1 MDNTLYINLAHR
13 KDRKEHIEKQ
23 FVSLGVESTRIEA
36 IECVQGAI
44 GCAMSHV
51 KSLEYAKEQGWPTV
65 CICEDD
71 IEFTNP
77 VLFKQ
82 QLHDFLNN
90 FTVWDVLLLGTNMG
104 PPFNKEKGC
113 FRVRNAQTTT
123 GYIVKNHYYDTLIA
137 CFRKSIGCLIHDYN
151 PKLYAIDI
159 QWKYFQE
166 KDIWYV
172 LDPLTVIQRADYSDI
187 EKRDVCYGNAMLH
200 SKEPIPKTCWERI

>member
-1 MDNTLYINLAHR
+1 MENTFYINLNHR

-23 FVSLGVESTRIEA
+23 FASLGIHSTRIEA

-44 GCAMSHV
+44 GCGMSHL
-51 KSLEYAKEQGWPTV
+51 KALEYAKEQDLSMV

-77 VLFKQ
+77 ILFQ
-82 QLHDFLNN
+82 EQLNDFLKNY
-90 FTVWDVLLLGTNMG
+90 TKWDVLLLGTNMG
-104 PPFNKEKGC
+104 PPFDKGKGC

-123 GYIVKNHYYDTLIA
+123 GYIVKKHYYDTLIS
-137 CFRKSIGCLIHDYN
+137 CFRKSVGCLLNDYN

-166 KDIWYV
+166 KDLWYV
-172 LDPLTVIQRADYSDI
+172 LEPLTIIQRNDYSDI
-187 EKRDVCYGNAMLH
+187 QKCYVNYGNAMLN
-200 SKEPIPKTCWERI
+200 PKDKTI